1 MHYRREERRAICSRR
16 NKTIKNVPWREYVFL
31 GRRTTMSSKRS
42 VHDMLED
49 PDFKSLSSQKNSISL
64 VLTILELV
72 LYFGFIGLIAFNKPF
87 LASKLSPGAA
97 TTIGIPIAVGTI
109 LFSWVFTG
117 IYIWWANNKYD
128 LLVKKV
134 KEKIGG

>member
-1 MHYRREERRAICSRR
+1 
-16 NKTIKNVPWREYVFL
+16 
-31 GRRTTMSSKRS
+31 MSKLK
-42 VHDMLED
+42 HEDILHD
-49 PDFKSLSSQKNSISL
+49 PDFKDLSRQKFIIST

-87 LASKLSPGAA
+87 LAQKLSAGVA

-109 LFSWVFTG
+109 IGSWVLTG

-128 LLVKKV
+128 VLVNKV
-134 KEKIGG
+134 KDKVGG

>member
-1 MHYRREERRAICSRR
+1 M
-16 NKTIKNVPWREYVFL
+16 
-31 GRRTTMSSKRS
+31 SKRS

-72 LYFGFIGLIAFNKPF
+72 LYFGFIALIAFNKPF
-87 LASKLSPGAA
+87 LASKLSGGTA
-97 TTIGIPIAVGTI
+97 TTVGIPIAVGTI
-109 LFSWVFTG
+109 IFSWIFTG

-128 LLVKKV
+128 VLVKKV